1 MTPVHGTMRPA
12 NPAMLCGLAA
22 AVMAYGWGY
31 RGIVGH
37 EGGAMVPGAL
47 LGLAVC
53 LGSNRLDWHRRAAVA
68 GLFGAVGWAWGGSFS
83 YMEQTFY
90 TVSDSFPDVFYGYS
104 CLFLLGGLWAGIG
117 GAVLGLAFTLPRSRL
132 ERFVG
137 PFVAISGAFFIVHVY
152 LLFDVDLR
160 DYLARKTAQHFHD
173 ADAFAA
179 IIVVVVSA
187 VYALVRR
194 KEREE
199 AVLFLAC
206 ALAWWAGYLGFT
218 KFGGISLA
226 PPFRNEGWGGVVGI
240 LVVLLVYL
248 IRRQNR
254 AALMLSLYGL
264 VGGGIAFALAVF
276 VRHPVRVGW
285 WKFAAW
291 GGTMQWKIA
300 EESFGLFMGLAIAL
314 GVLRLARG
322 GLSPAAEDVPPRRLD
337 VFAVFTMLVG
347 LTWINFRRAPM
358 AWVDRYKLVTNE
370 PVAGL
375 MPWTWYT
382 LFGVVF
388 TIVLTYALY
397 LYLRN
402 ALPLAPSNAY
412 GKGAFVFLM
421 LMWITVLVGFMQMLP
436 GANKEDHP
444 LVDATFIALSGIA
457 TLIVLAHGRAANAA
471 TAPAAVA
478 PSSDA
483 RWNVGWRYLAVWVVV
498 PVMLLIVSSLSMAM
512 QNGPAEGARL
522 RFGPHAYWREALQV
536 VGTWEV
542 IGTAS
547 NVVGDSFKLEPN
559 VIQTVEFARDRSVT
573 LTLRSG
579 ETISDTHTWRHKDS
593 IVWLEWYSAVPR
605 HPEQTSIPL
614 TFYGG
619 NIYLTRPPGQDQSG
633 FLVLRP
639 LPSM

>member
-1 MTPVHGTMRPA
+1 MKTKQSA
-12 NPAMLCGLAA
+12 NTLLLCGLAA

-47 LGLAVC
+47 LGMAVC
-53 LGSNRLDWHRRAAVA
+53 LGSNRFDWHRRAAVG

-83 YMEQTFY
+83 YMEHTFY
-90 TVSDSFPDVFYGYS
+90 TVSDSFPDVLYGYS
-104 CLFLLGGLWAGIG
+104 CLFLLGALWAGIG

-137 PFVAISGAFFIVHVY
+137 PFVAISGAFLVIHVY
-152 LLFDVDLR
+152 LLFNTDLR
-160 DYLARKTAQHFHD
+160 DYIARKLAQHFHD
-173 ADAFAA
+173 SDAFSCA
-179 IIVVVVSA
+179 IVVVVSA
-187 VYALVRR
+187 VYAIVRR
-194 KEREE
+194 KERAE
-199 AVLFLAC
+199 AALFLAC
-206 ALAWWAGYLGFT
+206 AVAWWIGYLGFT

-226 PPFRNEGWGGVVGI
+226 PPFRNEGWGGVLGI

-248 IRRQNR
+248 IRQQNR

-285 WKFAAW
+285 WKFAAF
-291 GGTMQWKIA
+291 GGTLQWKIA

-322 GLSPAAEDVPPRRLD
+322 SLAPAVEDVPTRRLD
-337 VFAVFTMLVG
+337 VFAVFVMLVG

-358 AWVDRYKLVTNE
+358 AWIDRYKLVVNE

-375 MPWTWYT
+375 MPWTWYAI
-382 LFGVVF
+382 FGVVF
-388 TIVLTYALY
+388 TVVLVYALY

-402 ALPLAPSNAY
+402 ALPLTPANAY
-412 GKGAFVFLM
+412 GKGIFVFLL

-444 LVDATFIALSGIA
+444 LVDATFIAFSGIA
-457 TLIVLAHGRAANAA
+457 TMLALAHGRAAGSA
-471 TAPAAVA
+471 TAPAATVP
-478 PSSDA
+478 PSDPS
-483 RWNVGWRYLAVWVVV
+483 WNVGKGHLAVWVLV
-498 PVMLLIVSSLSMAM
+498 PVMLLTVSALSMAM
-512 QNGPAEGARL
+512 QNGPADGARL
-522 RFGPHAYWREALQV
+522 RFGPRAYWREALQV

-547 NVVGDSFKLEPN
+547 NVAGDAFKSEPN
-559 VIQTVEFARDRSVT
+559 EIHIIEFARDRSVT

-579 ETISDTHTWRHKDS
+579 ETVSEAHTWRHKDS
-593 IVWLEWYSAVPR
+593 IVWLDWYSAVPR

-619 NIYLTRPPGQDQSG
+619 NIYLTRPPGQDRPG